1 MILIYFTFF
10 YIVSSNADF
19 ARSQQK
25 MPTEALWA
33 KLKAYQNATGISTE
47 KMISIWERSQEFSQD
62 SSVKGKP
69 LTNASL
75 SCGCKYPK

>member
-62 SSVKGKP
+62 TSVKGKP
-69 LTNASL
+69 LINAS